1 MNMWKGNL
9 FSVINDFKIFSD
21 KSSRVLEGIANT
33 AISVFSD
40 GKFGFNDAVTIGV
53 KAVSVITGIFRKS
66 TEAAKKQREESFKLM
81 NDLEKRGISAA
92 SSIGSAMSEALKE
105 GTKPDFKEMVRA
117 FVESKFAESV
127 ADSINKLVGPDAALL
142 DMSIG
147 SEILDNK
154 TFLDKFREES
164 KSHLVQVRKDI
175 KDGILPASEVFK
187 AVQKID
193 PTISIGI
200 KDELDRLDRIQNQ
213 VKPETKQERDKRL
226 AFEERH
232 DIRYRYIFPKT
243 HSIDAIRANRAFV
256 LTQIQELIDENNEFG
271 EAFAAVLLQGRSI
284 GTAGKHAIAISGDL
298 KKITPQLEQ
307 IQKSLGFDSVDDS
320 SKLSEITPTA
330 TFSAATQPQFNTHLL
345 LMTQQV
351 GFLSTI
357 AQNTAQLVR
366 LQQGQPVAPNS
377 NLSLNQDVETRIGRV
392 KSHQGISIN

>member
-1 MNMWKGNL
+1 
-9 FSVINDFKIFSD
+9 
-21 KSSRVLEGIANT
+21 
-33 AISVFSD
+33 
-40 GKFGFNDAVTIGV
+40 
-53 KAVSVITGIFRKS
+53 
-66 TEAAKKQREESFKLM
+66 KQREESIQLM
-81 NDLEKRGISAA
+81 SDLEKKGISAA
-92 SSIGSAMSEALKE
+92 SSIGSAMSEALKK
-105 GTKPDFKEMVRA
+105 GIKPDFKEMVRA

-142 DMSIG
+142 DMPIG

-154 TFLDKFREES
+154 TFLEKFREES
-164 KSHLVQVRKDI
+164 KLHLVQVRKDI

-187 AVQKID
+187 AVQKLD
-193 PTISIGI
+193 PTIPIGDGRII
-200 KDELDRLDRIQNQ
+200 KYELDRIEGVQNQ
-213 VKPETKQERDKRL
+213 YIGPD
-226 AFEERH
+226 H
-232 DIRYRYIFPKT
+232 RYIGPRK
-243 HSIDAIRANRAFV
+243 HDASA
-256 LTQIQELIDENNEFG
+256 LTLMQNEKALTYIQELIDENNEFG

-298 KKITPQLEQ
+298 EKITPRLEQ

-377 NLSLNQDVETRIGRV
+377 NLSL
-392 KSHQGISIN
+392 